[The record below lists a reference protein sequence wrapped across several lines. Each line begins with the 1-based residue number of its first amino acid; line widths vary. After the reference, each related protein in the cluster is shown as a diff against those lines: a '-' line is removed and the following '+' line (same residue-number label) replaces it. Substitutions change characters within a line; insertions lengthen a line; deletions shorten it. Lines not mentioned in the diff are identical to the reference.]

1 MTTIACQPRP
11 AVIALAKWSVSLNV
25 CCAMMLACLPAVNA
39 HGQEEQEPETVYPA
53 MEAPPDYVGEQNER
67 VRQACISAGTCDST
81 FVPNGGGRQIS
92 VPRVDPCFI
101 AQNAMRPCGS
111 VQQNPPRPVAAVAPD
126 VAAVDPNMVGTW
138 DLNRPVG
145 RWVLEVLRDG
155 TYKFHSEAAD
165 GAVANAGAFSASN
178 GHWWLRATNGYTD
191 GGTYIFQP
199 PDIWLATGRL
209 GTGAWRQRSG
219 STASILWVMGA
230 LIVLFVVW
238 KVSGSRKVAAVAKA
252 PSVS

>member
-1 MTTIACQPRP
+1 MTTLTCQPGP
-11 AVIALAKWSVSLNV
+11 VIALAKWSISLSI
-25 CCAMMLACLPAVNA
+25 CCAMILACLPALNA
-39 HGQEEQEPETVYPA
+39 LGQEEQEPETVYPS
-53 MEAPPDYVGEQNER
+53 MEAPPDYVGEQHER
-67 VRQACISAGTCDST
+67 ERQTCIITGACDST
-81 FVPNGGGRQIS
+81 SVPNGGGRQIS

-111 VQQNPPRPVAAVAPD
+111 VQQNAPMPAAAVAPN
-126 VAAVDPNMVGTW
+126 VAAVVDSNMVGTW
-138 DLNRPVG
+138 DLPRPIG
-145 RWVLEVLRDG
+145 RWVLQVLRDG
-155 TYKFHSEAAD
+155 TYKFHSEASD

-199 PDIWLATGRL
+199 PDLWIATGRL

-219 STASILWVMGA
+219 STASIMLVIGA
-230 LIVLFVVW
+230 LIVLVVAW
-238 KVSGSRKVAAVAKA
+238 KVFGLRKVAAVAKA